1 MIIVMQMYHSPV
13 NPCLHS
19 LRIPLFKGI
28 AEEYKAGWDTFK
40 ISKQEM
46 SSKGNQ
52 FKEGKKMARA
62 WCKPEIWNFSWPQL

>member
-40 ISKQEM
+40 FSKQEM

-52 FKEGKKMARA
+52 FKEG
-62 WCKPEIWNFSWPQL
+62 